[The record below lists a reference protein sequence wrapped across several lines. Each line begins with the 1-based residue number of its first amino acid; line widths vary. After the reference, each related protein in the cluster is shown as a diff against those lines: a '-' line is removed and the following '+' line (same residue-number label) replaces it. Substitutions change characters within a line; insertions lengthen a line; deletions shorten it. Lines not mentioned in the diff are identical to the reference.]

1 MQTEQV
7 VEKVSTTV
15 STTAAIDDE
24 IAAQRARAGL
34 FQLAGRCLEEEVDSE
49 LLMLLRGDLRLPL
62 AEAGFKLDEDFY
74 SIPETA
80 LLETLAVEYTC
91 LFVAPGSVSP
101 YASVFETGTMYREPS
116 DRAVTAYRKAGWDY
130 KRLLSGEFP
139 DHIGTML
146 SFVGMLA
153 NAEADALEQGDHQ
166 AAQQWAEQRIQFL
179 LKEIGPWALGWC
191 RRAAAAALQPFY
203 QTMLAF
209 TEQLLWTE
217 LAENAERRQLRELTQ
232 LNLRD
237 PKKLDYDADFR
248 KASGL

>member
-15 STTAAIDDE
+15 TIDDE
-24 IAAQRARAGL
+24 IEAQRARAGL

-62 AEAGFKLDEDFY
+62 AEAGFNLDADFY
-74 SIPETA
+74 SVPETE
-80 LLETLAVEYTC
+80 LLETLAVEYTG
-91 LFVAPGSVSP
+91 LFVAPGGLSP
-101 YASVFETGTMYREPS
+101 YASVFETGAMYREAC
-116 DRAVTAYRKAGWDY
+116 DRAVAAYRKAGWDY
-130 KRLLSGEFP
+130 KHLLSGEFP

-146 SFVGMLA
+146 SFVGVLA
-153 NAEADALEQGDHQ
+153 NAEADALEKGDHQ

-179 LKEIGPWALGWC
+179 LKEIGSWAPSWC
-191 RRAAAAALQPFY
+191 QRAAAAALHPFY
-203 QTMLAF
+203 QNILAL

-217 LAENAERRQLRELTQ
+217 LAASADRRQLRELAQ
-232 LNLRD
+232 LNRRE
-237 PKKLDYDADFR
+237 PRKLDYDADFR

>member
-7 VEKVSTTV
+7 VEKVSTT
-15 STTAAIDDE
+15 AAIDDD

-49 LLMLLRGDLRLPL
+49 LLTLLRGDLREPL
-62 AEAGFKLDEDFY
+62 ADAGFNLDADFY
-74 SIPETA
+74 SLPETT

-91 LFVAPGSVSP
+91 LFVAPGCMSP
-101 YASVFETGTMYREPS
+101 YASVFETGALFREPS
-116 DRAVTAYRKAGWDY
+116 DRAVAAYRKAGWDY
-130 KRLLSGEFP
+130 KHLLSGEFP

-146 SFVGMLA
+146 AFVGVLA

-166 AAQQWAEQRIQFL
+166 AAQQWAEQRNQFL
-179 LKEIGPWALGWC
+179 LKEIGPWAPGWC
-191 RRAAAAALQPFY
+191 QRAAAAALQPFY
-203 QTMLAF
+203 QNMLALI
-209 TEQLLWTE
+209 EQLLWTE
-217 LAENAERRQLRELTQ
+217 LAENADRRQLRELTQ
-232 LNLRD
+232 LNLRE